1 MTHVPHKLSEA
12 FPEFAKQLHFLK
24 LDNAHFRHLSQQ
36 YDAVN
41 QEIHRGETNIQ
52 PMSDFHLE
60 DLKKTRLK
68 LLDGI
73 KRMLH

>member
-1 MTHVPHKLSEA
+1 MTHVPHKLTEA
-12 FPEFAKQLHFLK
+12 FPEYAKQLHFLK
-24 LDNAHFRHLSQQ
+24 LDNAHFRHLAHE
-36 YDAVN
+36 YDTVN
-41 QEIHRGETNIQ
+41 REIHLGETRIQ

-73 KRMLH
+73 KRMLN